1 MLFNHFSCSCA
12 LVLLIDLPHCIY
24 THVLLSMYLTEGG
37 KCGGGGGYGG
47 VVSVEGRG
55 VVGVKGGACEGVEG
69 WWVWRGMGV
78 EGWWVWRDGGY
89 GEVVGVEG
97 WWV

>member
-55 VVGVKGGACEGVEG
+55 VVIVRCGECGGGGVV
-69 WWVWRGMGV
+69 
-78 EGWWVWRDGGY
+78 
-89 GEVVGVEG
+89 
-97 WWV
+97 